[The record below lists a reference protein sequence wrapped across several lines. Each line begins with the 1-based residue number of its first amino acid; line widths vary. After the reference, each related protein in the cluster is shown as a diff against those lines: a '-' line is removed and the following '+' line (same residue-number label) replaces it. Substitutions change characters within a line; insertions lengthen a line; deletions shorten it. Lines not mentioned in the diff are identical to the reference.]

1 MALHNEQRNDFI
13 RSLTA
18 NRLLVFGNC
27 YKLLTLTFTL
37 PRELTETSLWT
48 LYVQLVPRLPRFSAC
63 RDGRP
68 MEISIPWRHRLALST
83 IAWT

>member
-1 MALHNEQRNDFI
+1 MALHSEQRNDFT

-27 YKLLTLTFTL
+27 YKLLTHTYPL

-48 LYVQLVPRLPRFSAC
+48 LYVQLVPRLPRFY
-63 RDGRP
+63 GRP
-68 MEISIPWRHRLALST
+68 MEISIPWRHRLAFSR